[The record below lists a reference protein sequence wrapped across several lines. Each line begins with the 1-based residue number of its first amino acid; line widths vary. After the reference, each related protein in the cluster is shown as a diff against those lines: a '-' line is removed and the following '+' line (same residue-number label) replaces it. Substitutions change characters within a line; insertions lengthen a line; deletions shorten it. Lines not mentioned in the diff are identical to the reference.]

1 MNRLCLNWKTDE
13 RFDMS
18 FSTLMKG
25 FNSSMICYNI
35 SMFKP
40 TIAKYM
46 YEKYSNIN
54 DVIYDYSAGW
64 GGRMLGAASCNRQY
78 IGVDPLTISS
88 LSKMKEDLELKN
100 IKLIQG
106 KSEDIVLEENSIDFA
121 FSSPPYYNI
130 EIYSDNNNQAYNKGE
145 DYFYNTYWNNTLKNI
160 QYMLKPNKCFALNV
174 AGVPKM
180 VDYAKEYFGYIIDT
194 VEFTMPRN
202 QNNRKNKQGLNKS
215 EYIYIFRNLK

>member
-1 MNRLCLNWKTDE
+1 M
-13 RFDMS
+13 
-18 FSTLMKG
+18 
-25 FNSSMICYNI
+25 
-35 SMFKP
+35 
-40 TIAKYM
+40 
-46 YEKYSNIN
+46 
-54 DVIYDYSAGW
+54 
-64 GGRMLGAASCNRQY
+64 
-78 IGVDPLTISS
+78 
-88 LSKMKEDLELKN
+88 ELKN